1 MGIRLQRRINLGGGA
16 GINVSKSGFSP
27 SLQTKFGTIGAKGFT
42 IRTGIPGL
50 YYRDVFKSSKKGN
63 GGILILIFLA
73 IGLFIFAAIVLW
85 NILRM
90 LWWAM
95 EEFTHFLMRV
105 YQQRQ
110 IRKEA
115 EGGLG
120 SNKVFFTRFSRNDF
134 PQEMKQYKAILEAVL
149 VDDGSFVEENTELA
163 VLTVEWRSAVF
174 TADQSGVITFYKN
187 PGERIKN
194 GDYLYKI
201 EKI

>member
-63 GGILILIFLA
+63 GGIVILIFLT
-73 IGLFIFAAIVLW
+73 IGLFLFAAIVLW

-90 LWWAM
+90 LWWAL
-95 EEFTHFLMRV
+95 EEFTHFLMRI
-105 YQQRQ
+105 YRKRQ
-110 IRKEA
+110 IDKEA
-115 EGGLG
+115 VQS
-120 SNKVFFTRFSRNDF
+120 SNSDKVFFSRFSRNDF
-134 PQEMKQYKAILEAVL
+134 PEEMKQFKATLEAVL
-149 VDDGSFVEENTELA
+149 VDEGSFVEKNTGLA
-163 VLTVEWRSAVF
+163 VVTVEWLSAVY
-174 TADQSGVITFYKN
+174 TAEESGAVTFFKN

-201 EKI
+201 KKI

>member
-27 SLQTKFGTIGAKGFT
+27 SLQTKYGTIGAKGFS

-63 GGILILIFLA
+63 GGIVILIFLA
-73 IGLFIFAAIVLW
+73 IGLFVFAAIVLW

-95 EEFTHFLMRV
+95 EEFTHFLMRL
-105 YQQRQ
+105 YQKRQ

-115 EGGLG
+115 GH
-120 SNKVFFTRFSRNDF
+120 SMNSDKVFFTRFLRNDF
-134 PQEMKQYKAILEAVL
+134 PEEMKQFKAILEDVL
-149 VDDGSFVEENTELA
+149 VEDGSFVEKNTDLA
-163 VLTVEWRSAVF
+163 VVTVEWRSAVF
-174 TADQSGVITFYKN
+174 TSDESGVITFFKN
-187 PGERIKN
+187 PGQRIKN

-201 EKI
+201 EKN